1 MTLLL
6 LWSTGHEITVLADTL
21 FGGGY
26 GEGSEVGPKI
36 FAVPIT
42 ISDLDEAKKER
53 LPNMGFAFAGNVL
66 SGQFAHALA
75 STCLQNLAAPTTTRK
90 PDVADVARYYADCG
104 LRIVEER
111 RRHKALDGY
120 GFEGVVFGY
129 SDKSSTSRAYHFN
142 VHVNAE
148 GNCVAPLHQLL
159 LPEGKVYP
167 VGSGAPYAREVI
179 AHLESNDAPIDPCEL
194 MDFIIASE
202 KVPSVGGEF
211 QAATSRTDGVELRP
225 VQRFFR
231 KKDSGVLDVD
241 FAVMG
246 INIHRM
252 GMVAGYVPIGTP
264 LQAYSA
270 ERLNRVMNDDVE

>member
-6 LWSTGHEITVLADTL
+6 LWKNGDEITVIADTL
-21 FGGGY
+21 FGGGH
-26 GEGSEVGPKI
+26 GEGSAIGPKI
-36 FAVPIT
+36 FPVPIAIT
-42 ISDLDEAKKER
+42 DLGEAKKET

-75 STCLQNLAAPTTTRK
+75 STCLQNLAAPTTTMK

-129 SDKSSTSRAYHFN
+129 SDKNSTSKAYHFN
-142 VHVNAE
+142 VHVNSE
-148 GNCVAPLHQLL
+148 GNCVAPLDELS
-159 LPEGKVYP
+159 LPEGKVHP
-167 VGSGAPYAREVI
+167 FGSGASYAREVI
-179 AHLESNDAPIDPCEL
+179 AHLEKNDAPIDPWEL
-194 MDFIIASE
+194 MDFIIACE
-202 KVPSVGGEF
+202 EVPSVGGEI
-211 QAATSRTDGVELRP
+211 QAATSQNDGVELRP

-231 KKDSGVLDVD
+231 KRDSGELDVD

-264 LQAYSA
+264 LQGDSA
-270 ERLNRVMNDDVE
+270 ERLNRMMNDIE

>member
-6 LWSTGHEITVLADTL
+6 LWSNGDEITIIADTL

-26 GEGSEVGPKI
+26 GEGSAIGPKI

-75 STCLQNLAAPTTTRK
+75 STCLQNLGAPTTTRK

-129 SDKSSTSRAYHFN
+129 SENSSTSKAYHFN

-148 GNCVAPLHQLL
+148 GNCVAPLNELP
-159 LPEGKVYP
+159 LPEGKIYP
-167 VGSGAPYAREVI
+167 FGSGASAAREVI
-179 AHLESNDAPIDPCEL
+179 TRLEANDAPIDPWEL
-194 MDFIIASE
+194 MDFIIGSE
-202 KVPSVGGEF
+202 EVPSVGGEI
-211 QAATSRTDGVELRP
+211 QAATSQRDGVELRP

-231 KKDSGVLDVD
+231 RKDTDDLDVD

-264 LQAYSA
+264 LPGDSTA
-270 ERLNRVMNDDVE
+270 RLRKMMNDIE